1 MKNKFLGVISLIFL
15 SCIITVIFAGMV
27 SKNNFSVNDKK
38 VVNNKKNNENKSNK
52 KKKFERNKNI
62 DVLNPVRQ
70 EGKNANITGER
81 LSSNTLLSVDN
92 LKDGSYIGSAQGYE
106 GKITVK
112 VIIEYGKIKDIVI
125 LSHNETP
132 GYYERG
138 FKVIDSILAK
148 QNVNVD
154 SISGATITSR
164 AVMVATARALKAA
177 INNDITNNTNIDLNL
192 DTIDEPNIEKRD
204 IPLNFEKYNSES
216 WLSNLNIDLSKVKDG
231 IYIGSAEG
239 FNGKNGVKVK
249 IVSGK
254 IVEIIINDKDDRV
267 YFTDDKKN
275 ALIAYLKQDLNISD
289 SKTLDSV
296 SGATYSSN
304 SIIRAIKSALK
315 EYKLSGYSVVNISDY
330 ISIFRNNETNE
341 DILKAD
347 VHLPVCVRIDGI
359 VQSTVNLGDS
369 QYVRLKGFNKNVNL
383 SIVDYI
389 GNILYDKK
397 VENEF
402 KMVDSNEY
410 KKLLN
415 EISKKINFISVG
427 LGGIYSNNNILVDK
441 IDEKID
447 NKTVLEAYK
456 INADN
461 APYIIG
467 MPKYDG
473 EVEFWFND
481 NNSMYKLYSYSLGD
495 RDYALA
501 KGNGKFYIVKST
513 DKYEKL
519 KNQIIQWNTEVK
531 NMNYFVMPLMP
542 DTEMKDGKYLGYGY
556 GYKAFTDEDKWRVE
570 VSISNGNISE
580 IKLLNQP
587 DDDEYVKYSKNFQ
600 DKLTKGKLNDINKLI
615 ALHVELEKI
624 YSLEPTVIHKFNKE
638 LPMLDEKVY
647 LGEIKNNAKNI
658 ETDAVSGA
666 TISTTGMIRAI
677 MDALSKAALAKQ
689 NDGAVVS
696 IDKIVIS
703 NYPKSRYEI
712 GDRLQLDN
720 LSLKLF
726 YTNGTEEEIGFNE
739 LGDKGIQCNIENGK
753 ELNEAGNIKII
764 IGNGQVNAEFDIT
777 VISKIN
783 EDTYVSSY
791 IGDYDSKIFVRPP
804 EINSKLRD
812 GEYIGH
818 GKGYYYD
825 SPWSTVPINYV
836 QTTKVKLTVENGKV
850 TRVDLLHFGDDV
862 AGGGI
867 GYKAKGA
874 VFRASAGDLV
884 KKDVNAF
891 IKQHLDFERYMA
903 AVYTKDSY
911 PMFAGD
917 TTDKVIKE
925 LRQKMRDCDAVSGA
939 TYSSIGYSRAIAEAL
954 YKASIDKKMINDMW
968 LSDYDWA
975 IDIFTNES
983 KKILYFAKPETEII
997 NERISNNY
1005 HQTHYYPGEKFNTN
1019 NLILTV
1025 MYTDGSVE
1033 KYNYEQMI
1041 NNGFKLEILNAKFR
1055 KGKEGYINTP
1065 ITDYMFE
1072 YNVYG
1077 QVLNIYRE
1085 DTDKHIKSEYVNS
1098 DLYSNFRR

>member
-15 SCIITVIFAGMV
+15 SCIITVIFAGV
-27 SKNNFSVNDKK
+27 ISKNDFSVNDKK
-38 VVNNKKNNENKSNK
+38 VVNNKQNNESKKNK
-52 KKKFERNKNI
+52 KKKFERNKNV
-62 DVLNPVRQ
+62 DALNPVRQ
-70 EGKNANITGER
+70 EGKNANVTGER
-81 LSSNTLLSVDN
+81 LSSNTLLSIDN
-92 LKDGSYIGSAQGYE
+92 LKDGSYIGTAQGYE

-112 VIIEYGKIKDIVI
+112 VIIKYGKIKDIVI

-177 INNDITNNTNIDLNL
+177 INNDTSNNANINLDL

-204 IPLNFEKYNSES
+204 IPLNIEKYNSES

-239 FNGKNGVKVK
+239 FNGENDVKVK
-249 IVSGK
+249 ILAGN
-254 IVEIIINDKDDRV
+254 IVEIVINDKDDRA
-267 YFTDDKKN
+267 YFTDDKKS

-304 SIIRAIKSALK
+304 SIIRAIKNALK

-383 SIVDYI
+383 NIVDYI

-397 VENEF
+397 VENDF
-402 KMVDSNEY
+402 KMVDSSEY

-415 EISKKINFISVG
+415 EISKKINFITVG
-427 LGGIYSNNNILVDK
+427 SGGIYSNNNILVDK

-447 NKTVLEAYK
+447 NKVVLEAYK
-456 INADN
+456 INTDN
-461 APYIIG
+461 IPYIIG
-467 MPKYDG
+467 MPKYDK

-481 NNSMYKLYSYSLGD
+481 NNNIYKLYSYSLGD
-495 RDYALA
+495 RNYALA
-501 KGNGKFYIVKST
+501 KGKGKIYIVEST

-519 KNQIIQWNTEVK
+519 KKQIIQWNTEVK

-542 DTEMKDGKYLGYGY
+542 DTEIKDGKYLGYGY

-570 VSISNGNISE
+570 VSISNGSISE

-624 YSLEPTVIHKFNKE
+624 YSLEPSVIHKFNEK
-638 LPMLDEKVY
+638 LPILDEKVY

-658 ETDAVSGA
+658 EMDAVSGA
-666 TISTTGMIRAI
+666 TISTTGMTRAI
-677 MDALSKAALAKQ
+677 MDALNKAALAKQ
-689 NDGAVVS
+689 NDGEVVS

-703 NYPKSRYEI
+703 NYPKLRYEV
-712 GDRLQLDN
+712 GERLQLDN

-726 YTNGTEEEIGFNE
+726 YNNGTEEEIGFNE
-739 LGDKGIQCNIENGK
+739 LRDKGIECNIENGK
-753 ELNEAGNIKII
+753 ELNEAGSIKII
-764 IGNGQVNAEFDIT
+764 IGNGQINAEFDIT
-777 VISKIN
+777 IIPKIN
-783 EDTYVSSY
+783 EDTYVSNY
-791 IGDYDSKIFVRPP
+791 VGDYDSKIFVRPP
-804 EINSKLRD
+804 ELNSKLKD

-825 SPWSTVPINYV
+825 KEFTSIPVSYLR
-836 QTTKVKLTVENGKV
+836 TTKVKVTVKNGKV
-850 TRVDLLHFGDDV
+850 VQIDLLHFGDDIS
-862 AGGGI
+862 GGSI

-874 VFRASAGDLV
+874 VFRSSVNSLV
-884 KKDVNAF
+884 KKDVNLF
-891 IKQHLDFERYMA
+891 IKQHLDFERYIA
-903 AVYTKDSY
+903 ALYTASDY
-911 PMFAGD
+911 PMFNND
-917 TTDKVIKE
+917 TPEKVRNE
-925 LRQKMRDCDAVSGA
+925 LSKKMKDCDAVSGA
-939 TYSSIGYSRAIAEAL
+939 TYSSIGYSRAVAEAL
-954 YKASIDKKMINDMW
+954 YKAAANEKLINDMF
-968 LSDYDWA
+968 LEDYEWEKETYTD
-975 IDIFTNES
+975 EQMRL
-983 KKILYFAKPETEII
+983 KYFAKSPQDRMMDRI
-997 NERISNNY
+997 NHNY
-1005 HQTHYYPGEKFNTN
+1005 HQTHYYPDEKFSTK
-1019 NLILTV
+1019 NLVLNV
-1025 MYTDGSVE
+1025 LYTDGSIS
-1033 KYNYEQMI
+1033 KYNYDQMLE
-1041 NNGFKLEILNAKFR
+1041 NGFVVEILNAKFS
-1055 KGKEGYINTP
+1055 KGTDGYINKNVE
-1065 ITDYMFE
+1065 DYLFT
-1072 YNVYG
+1072 YNYYG
-1077 QVLNIYRE
+1077 QILNIYRT

-1098 DLYSNFRR
+1098 SLYSNFRK